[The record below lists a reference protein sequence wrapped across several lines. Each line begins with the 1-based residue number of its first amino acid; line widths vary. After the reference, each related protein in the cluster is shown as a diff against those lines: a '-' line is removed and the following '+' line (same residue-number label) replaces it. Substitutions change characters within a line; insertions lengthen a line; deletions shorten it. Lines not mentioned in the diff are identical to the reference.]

1 MYLWWWSRWTP
12 SNPLFLDPSFVTESR
27 FGFVFLFND
36 HFVSSMSPSL
46 CWKTDADASIWAKP
60 SRQTAQQSWSSEQTG
75 WVLPDGDLEGA
86 SCKTFVKQTKQG
98 YTDLYKY
105 EQGNCWP
112 TYDQFAQT
120 SLPVIHFWYDSCVPG
135 LAGENRAQME
145 AADST
150 DLDWVTDGSKAGWT
164 TWAMPQKTGEWWAS
178 LLAIKSKCATF
189 KQP

>member
-1 MYLWWWSRWTP
+1 MYLWRWSRWTP

-46 CWKTDADASIWAKP
+46 CWKTDADASVWAKP
-60 SRQTAQQSWSSEQTG
+60 SRQTAHQSWSSEQTG

-112 TYDQFAQT
+112 TYDQIAQT
-120 SLPVIHFWYDSCVPG
+120 GLPVIHLWYDSCVSG
-135 LAGENRAQME
+135 LAGENRA
-145 AADST
+145 
-150 DLDWVTDGSKAGWT
+150 DGGSRLHRFGLGNRW
-164 TWAMPQKTGEWWAS
+164 
-178 LLAIKSKCATF
+178 IKSRMDNLNNATKNRRMMGF
-189 KQP
+189 SSGNKVKMCNL